1 MPTPIRIQ
9 PHAVS
14 RTIRRAYRARAEAGR
29 ARREHDRARAEAGRA
44 RREHDL
50 AIETDP
56 RFELE
61 HRVQVAHSIDSG
73 RGGCP
78 YCD

>member
-14 RTIRRAYRARAEAGR
+14 RTIRRAY
-29 ARREHDRARAEAGRA
+29 RARAEAGRA